1 MCSLSAL
8 NDAFASVIAVGLR
21 SAISRAQARASSMF
35 RLAQQLSVVDH
46 AVHEPPAERFFRVE
60 RLAGQDEL
68 ECPAR
73 PEYLGKEISSAAV
86 DREADAGKAG
96 HELRRAGGDREV
108 AHRHQTEAPARGRA
122 VDRRDL
128 TRGSNH
134 RTAAG
139 VR

>member
-1 MCSLSAL
+1 L

-60 RLAGQDEL
+60 RLAG
-68 ECPAR
+68 
-73 PEYLGKEISSAAV
+73 
-86 DREADAGKAG
+86 
-96 HELRRAGGDREV
+96 
-108 AHRHQTEAPARGRA
+108 
-122 VDRRDL
+122 L

-139 VR
+139 VRPSERQSEA